1 MTTDMYQNTTTTEE
15 SGTDTKLKYN
25 TTADANQ
32 YELFEIVSSGVH
44 LHNNMTDTTIE
55 ETKDAANDNANENL
69 VSYNTNELTEEAKE
83 NTNGEHNST
92 TVVAADK
99 TTDITNDS

>member
-1 MTTDMYQNTTTTEE
+1 MTTDMYQKTTTTEE
-15 SGTDTKLKYN
+15 SVTDTLMMDNKLKDD
-25 TTADANQ
+25 TTYDANQ
-32 YELFEIVSSGVH
+32 YELFDIVSSAVH
-44 LHNNMTDTTIE
+44 LDNNMTDTTIE

-92 TVVAADK
+92 TVVE
-99 TTDITNDS
+99 